1 MDPIVTQV
9 VAGAD
14 AFRLEH
20 PAAQWARAAQLLVIA
35 EQLGRPAA
43 SMSAFGREPVDPEI
57 GLLET
62 PFVRPLATGDETNY
76 RLAAVTSTGA
86 GLWELV
92 SGTASPSA
100 AVALLVNQLTSPHE
114 IVRVAAA
121 SGLLRVP
128 EERRLGYETLV
139 AETQLRMP
147 TSRALRS
154 LALGTLGGPVSET
167 PAPRPTEGVSAGI
180 PGTFSRW
187 HDTQLRQGTDL
198 YRYLGRKLA
207 PTLYADGKSAYRWSG
222 EHDRNARER
231 GASELKTWLT
241 ATGNSYFDNVFSH
254 SHGGNVAL
262 DAATEG
268 TPIGF
273 LLLIDTPALRRP
285 IHEWAGIN
293 ARVGQAISLRS
304 RLDLFV
310 MLDAAL
316 GGTDPGVGSDGLNF
330 DGAFAHTLLTPPL
343 YFSHFALMQQ
353 KTWDRFEII
362 DQIRHQRSLV
372 SRPSL

>member
-1 MDPIVTQV
+1 MDPIVTQI
-9 VAGAD
+9 VAGVD

-35 EQLGRPAA
+35 EQLGRPAS
-43 SMSAFGREPVDPEI
+43 SMSAIGREPVDPEI
-57 GLLET
+57 ALLET
-62 PFVRPLATGDETNY
+62 PYVRPLATGDETNY

-86 GLWELV
+86 GLWELL

-100 AVALLVNQLTSPHE
+100 AVALLVNQLTSPFE

-121 SGLLRVP
+121 SALLRVP
-128 EERRLGYETLV
+128 EERRLGYEALV

-147 TSRALRS
+147 TPRALRS
-154 LALGTLGGPVSET
+154 LALGTLGGPATET
-167 PAPRPTEGVSAGI
+167 PAPRETDGVSVGI

-187 HDTQLRQGTDL
+187 HDTQLRQGTDI

-207 PTLYADGKSAYRWSG
+207 PTLYADGKSAYRWTGQHSADAR
-222 EHDRNARER
+222 HDGSAALRQWL
-231 GASELKTWLT
+231 AS
-241 ATGNSYFDNVFSH
+241 TGNGYFDSIFTH

-262 DAATEG
+262 SAAADG

-293 ARVGQAISLRS
+293 SRIGQAISLRS

-310 MLDAAL
+310 LLDAAL
-316 GGTDPGVGSDGLNF
+316 SGTEPGDHSDGLNF
-330 DGAFAHTLLTPPL
+330 DGAFTHTLLTPPL

-362 DQIRHQRSLV
+362 DQIRHQQSLV
-372 SRPSL
+372 TRPTL